1 MSPWRPAWPRPAPLL
16 FLGALL
22 FALPG
27 PLPAWPAMAQAPVAP
42 PVAPSAAPPRRPP
55 AVAQLLP
62 PPPPAPPGQP
72 AAARPPLVAE
82 LSQAQVAITTG
93 FSGTEVLV
101 FGATER
107 LLGAGGDE
115 VLVIAQGPA
124 QPMVVRRKIRVL
136 GLWLNGASARF
147 WRVPGY
153 YFLTGTRPLAE
164 MLSREERATKRIG
177 LGALPLEAAGNQS
190 QEFRE
195 ALLELKQDAGLWHEE
210 GTMHI
215 AGARLFRASLPL
227 PATVPTGDYLVQ
239 VLLVRDGR
247 VVARQEL
254 GFRVGRAGTA
264 ARIAD
269 VAKVQ
274 PVVYGL
280 LCILLAALAG
290 WLGSVLF
297 RRG

>member
-1 MSPWRPAWPRPAPLL
+1 MSLWRPAGARARPAGAARAGCRAGLHAVLAMALGLL
-16 FLGALL
+16 LA
-22 FALPG
+22 APV
-27 PLPAWPAMAQAPVAP
+27 AEAQAP
-42 PVAPSAAPPRRPP
+42 AAPPRRP
-55 AVAQLLP
+55 AAQAPLP
-62 PPPPAPPGQP
+62 PPPPAPPALP

-107 LLGAGGDE
+107 LLGAGGDD

-124 QPMVVRRKIRVL
+124 QPMVVRRKVRVL

-153 YFLTGTRPLAE
+153 YLLAGTRPLAE
-164 MLSREERATKRIG
+164 VLSEEERAAKRIG
-177 LGALPLEAAGNQS
+177 LEALPLEAAGNQQS
-190 QEFRE
+190 EFRE
-195 ALLELKQDAGLWHEE
+195 ALMELKQAAGLWGEA
-210 GTMHI
+210 GSMHI

-239 VLLVRDGR
+239 VLLVREGR

-254 GFRVGRAGTA
+254 GFRVGRVGTA
-264 ARIAD
+264 ARIAN

>member
-1 MSPWRPAWPRPAPLL
+1 
-16 FLGALL
+16 
-22 FALPG
+22 
-27 PLPAWPAMAQAPVAP
+27 
-42 PVAPSAAPPRRPP
+42 
-55 AVAQLLP
+55 
-62 PPPPAPPGQP
+62 
-72 AAARPPLVAE
+72 
-82 LSQAQVAITTG
+82 
-93 FSGTEVLV
+93 
-101 FGATER
+101 
-107 LLGAGGDE
+107 GGDD

-124 QPMVVRRKIRVL
+124 QPMVVRRKVRVL

-153 YFLTGTRPLAE
+153 YLLAGTRPLAE
-164 MLSREERATKRIG
+164 VLSEEERAAKRIG
-177 LGALPLEAAGNQS
+177 LEALPLEAAGNQQS
-190 QEFRE
+190 EFRE
-195 ALLELKQDAGLWHEE
+195 ALMELKQAAGLWGEA
-210 GTMHI
+210 GSMHI

-239 VLLVRDGR
+239 VLLVREGR

-254 GFRVGRAGTA
+254 GFRVGRVGTA
-264 ARIAD
+264 ARIAN